1 MRDQASPLFPL
12 PEEVTCVSSGCFV
25 AHGSCFPVLVI
36 SLTATTML
44 GGAGILPGI
53 LHGALGHVPQA
64 QDSQSLAPVQD
75 SQSLEPAQAGRPPSG
90 VTSHPLWQLVCSA
103 VIQNRFL

>member
-64 QDSQSLAPVQD
+64 QDSQSL
-75 SQSLEPAQAGRPPSG
+75 EPAQAGRPPSG